1 MFVKSYIAKEMPEAM
16 ERIRKDLGPDAVLL
30 SSRQIKGKGFLGM
43 FGKKLVEVTV
53 AYEPAPGKTIIPE
66 RRAERLETPQASDK
80 KPAQGAAQTD
90 GKEKLFS
97 ELVRQK
103 SDALL
108 EAAKKPPSERKQAGT
123 AVACPDE
130 LYERLLEREVYIGL
144 AKSIAEQTGDI
155 ISKYDDDPFEV
166 AENIVVDMIG
176 APGCIKLKKYRM
188 NILMLLGPTGVGK
201 TTTIVKLAGQFAL
214 EQGLKVGFINTD
226 TYRVAAQE
234 QLKTYAEIMELP
246 ICTIYAPDEMEQAL
260 LTLQD
265 RDVVLIDT
273 AGKCAGDQEYHDEIE
288 AYIRQSG
295 ADEVLLAVGASMG
308 YGASREMISHY
319 CFLKDYKLIITKL
332 DEVSAWG
339 SILNIVSLA
348 KRPIAYVTTGQN
360 VPYDIAE
367 PDAKRIAKNL
377 LGSMGL

>member
-16 ERIRKDLGPDAVLL
+16 ERIRKELGPDAVLL

-66 RRAERLETPQASDK
+66 RRAERLEPTPTGDK
-80 KPAQGAAQTD
+80 KSLHGAAQTD
-90 GKEKLFS
+90 GKEKFS
-97 ELVRQK
+97 DLVQQKNDELTEAVKK
-103 SDALL
+103 S
-108 EAAKKPPSERKQAGT
+108 PSERKLAEKT
-123 AVACPDE
+123 AACPE
-130 LYERLLEREVYIGL
+130 KLYNRLLDREVHISL

-155 ISKYDDDPFEV
+155 VSKYDDDPFDI
-166 AENIVVDMIG
+166 AENIVIDMIG
-176 APGCIKLKKYRM
+176 EPGCIKLKKYRM

-246 ICTIYAPDEMEQAL
+246 ICTVYSPDEMEQAL

-273 AGKCAGDQEYHDEIE
+273 AGKCAADQEYHEDIE

-295 ADEVLLAVGASMG
+295 ADEVLLAVSASMG
-308 YGASREMISHY
+308 YGASKELISHY
-319 CFLKDYKLIITKL
+319 SFLKDYKLIITKL
-332 DEVSAWG
+332 DEVTAWG
-339 SILNIVSLA
+339 SVLNIASLA
-348 KRPIAYVTTGQN
+348 KRPIAYVTNGQN

-367 PDAKRIAKNL
+367 PDAKRIANNL
-377 LGSMGL
+377 LGSASL

>member
-16 ERIRKDLGPDAVLL
+16 ERIRKELGPDAVLL
-30 SSRQIKGKGFLGM
+30 SSRQIKGKGFFGM

-53 AYEPAPGKTIIPE
+53 AYEPTPGKTIIPE
-66 RRAERLETPQASDK
+66 RRAERLESSQAGDK

-90 GKEKLFS
+90 GKEKFS
-97 ELVRQK
+97 ELVQQK
-103 SDALL
+103 SDAFA
-108 EAAKKPPSERKQAGT
+108 EAAKKAPSERKQAGKAT
-123 AVACPDE
+123 ACPE
-130 LYERLLEREVYIGL
+130 NLYNRLLEREMHISL

-166 AENIVVDMIG
+166 AENIIMDMIG

-246 ICTIYAPDEMEQAL
+246 ISQSIRRMRWSKRL
-260 LTLQD
+260 LTLQGWG
-265 RDVVLIDT
+265 RR
-273 AGKCAGDQEYHDEIE
+273 AH
-288 AYIRQSG
+288 R
-295 ADEVLLAVGASMG
+295 
-308 YGASREMISHY
+308 YGREMQRAIR
-319 CFLKDYKLIITKL
+319 
-332 DEVSAWG
+332 
-339 SILNIVSLA
+339 SIM
-348 KRPIAYVTTGQN
+348 KR
-360 VPYDIAE
+360 
-367 PDAKRIAKNL
+367 
-377 LGSMGL
+377 